1 MNNATYTFHFSIP
14 HIQVI
19 KYLNFD
25 TIVENPFEFF
35 SYVNMTILRQ
45 EFNKGKV
52 QQSNKPAGSC
62 TLEKFIEP
70 HSM

>member
-1 MNNATYTFHFSIP
+1 MYISIP

-35 SYVNMTILRQ
+35 SYVNLTILWQ